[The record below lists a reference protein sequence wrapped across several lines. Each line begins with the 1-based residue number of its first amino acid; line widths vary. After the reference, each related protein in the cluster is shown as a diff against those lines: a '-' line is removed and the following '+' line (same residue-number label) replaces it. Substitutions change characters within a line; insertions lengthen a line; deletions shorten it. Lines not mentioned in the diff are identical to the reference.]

1 MKTCHASKQYFSLVN
16 LKLFSNSTWIWHKF
30 CHKWVVCFST
40 MLSLEIRITKY
51 FNSMQTGKL
60 KLHLNFFVTF
70 HFLLT
75 RQRSVQ
81 SLAACLPWMAT
92 ISVLSSDDNN
102 SKRRNLKKSA
112 TIDWE
117 KPKTT
122 FSFTKFRLTEAALA
136 QKYRM

>member
-102 SKRRNLKKSA
+102 SKRRNLKKKC
-112 TIDWE
+112 DNWLG
-117 KPKTT
+117 KTENNIFFHEVQT
-122 FSFTKFRLTEAALA
+122 YWSCSCTKI
-136 QKYRM
+136 